1 MELLIK
7 LGIVI
12 VEAMFVTGAIGSFVV
27 IIWVAVEDFD
37 TIFKRD
43 EEAQ

>member
-1 MELLIK
+1 MDLLIK

-12 VEAMFVTGAIGSFVV
+12 VEAMFVTGAIGSSVV
-27 IIWVAVEDFD
+27 IIWVGVEDFG

-43 EEAQ
+43 EEAR